1 MPRGVAKVPQVMQ
14 MEALECGAACL
25 TMILAYYG
33 RWEPLEKVR
42 VACGVSRD
50 GSKASNILKAARTYG
65 MEAKG
70 RTYPDAATLQEEV
83 NCFPCVVFWNFN
95 HYIVVD
101 GFKGKN
107 VYVND
112 PARGQ
117 LKMSVD
123 EFEESFSGIALEFSK
138 TERFVEGGT
147 KPNVL
152 AFVKERLVGLRGPIV
167 FVMATAAITSLITI
181 ITTSAG
187 QVFMD
192 RIITGKNPP
201 WLLPLLGLLLGLAI
215 VSGVVAILN
224 ATRIQRIQGKI
235 AVVSSSRFMHHLLY
249 LPAGFFDQRMVG
261 DLQQRQSSNESIAYT
276 LVVELAPVLINVVM
290 LGLYLVIMLRQNVLL
305 TLVGVSTVVL
315 NAIVARMV
323 SKRRVNAA
331 RSIAADTGKLYAT
344 TVGAVNMVETI
355 KASGAENGYFER
367 WAGFQA
373 SVNEGQ
379 ARLSTINDYVGA
391 IPEALTRL
399 ANIGVLVMGIYFIVK
414 GNFTTGALFA
424 FQGFLS
430 AFMSPVSQIIGLG
443 QTVQE
448 MQTQMERVDDVLKY
462 ETDVPEEPIKPSDVA
477 EMGSAKLSGKV
488 DLTDVSF
495 GYSPLADPLIDHF
508 DLHLEPGKWV
518 ALVGG
523 SGSGKSTI
531 AKLISGLYKPW
542 SGSIEFDGTGI
553 QDVPRPIL
561 RGSLAV
567 VDQDV
572 FAFDGTVSESVK
584 LWDHSIEDYE
594 VTLACRDAGIHDT
607 IARREGGY
615 SSLVMPGGR
624 NFSGGQLQRLE
635 IARAL
640 AQDPTIIILD
650 EATSALDA
658 KTEAEVIKRIRERGI
673 TCIVVAHRLS
683 TIRDCD
689 EIVVLEK
696 GKVVERGIHDELLA
710 AEGAYAKLVRS
721 N

>member
-167 FVMATAAITSLITI
+167 FVMATAALTSLITI

-290 LGLYLVIMLRQNVLL
+290 LVLYLVIMLRQNVLL

-561 RGSLAV
+561 R
-567 VDQDV
+567 
-572 FAFDGTVSESVK
+572 
-584 LWDHSIEDYE
+584 
-594 VTLACRDAGIHDT
+594 
-607 IARREGGY
+607 
-615 SSLVMPGGR
+615 
-624 NFSGGQLQRLE
+624 
-635 IARAL
+635 
-640 AQDPTIIILD
+640 
-650 EATSALDA
+650 
-658 KTEAEVIKRIRERGI
+658 
-673 TCIVVAHRLS
+673 
-683 TIRDCD
+683 
-689 EIVVLEK
+689 
-696 GKVVERGIHDELLA
+696 
-710 AEGAYAKLVRS
+710 
-721 N
+721 